1 MQHAEAVRLPESGDP
16 AGVQIT
22 PEKIKAYLDTLSG
35 RGRSRETVQMYGA
48 KLRTF
53 YSYLPQDKQVGPD
66 TLAAWRSALLE
77 AGYSP
82 STVNTH
88 LSAANGLLEHLGRRD
103 LQLVGRLASEPA
115 VQPELTRAEYLRLLQ
130 AARALEKE
138 RAGDPAA
145 LRDRRLKTT

>member
-22 PEKIKAYLDTLSG
+22 PEKIKAYLETLSS

-66 TLAAWRSALLE
+66 TLAAWRSAS
-77 AGYSP
+77 ATIRSYS
-82 STVNTH
+82 
-88 LSAANGLLEHLGRRD
+88 
-103 LQLVGRLASEPA
+103 
-115 VQPELTRAEYLRLLQ
+115 
-130 AARALEKE
+130 ARAL
-138 RAGDPAA
+138 A
-145 LRDRRLKTT
+145 LDSSTIRMDSASEVFSFSS

>member
-22 PEKIKAYLDTLSG
+22 PEKIKAYLETLSG

-130 AARALEKE
+130 AAR
-138 RAGDPAA
+138 
-145 LRDRRLKTT
+145 